1 MSTRL
6 SFSNISTIASYSLIS
21 QTMNFTDLSKRSL
34 DELMNQ
40 LNKKEF
46 ELETADNAAKI
57 VHETSHYFDNLA
69 TLSGQTLLVKT
80 YDALSELIPPSSKES
95 FPFIE
100 DYFNTFHSWNRKDFT
115 EIRDVYTE
123 PIFGNWSYRLESQR
137 HVDIFDNELSFSFMS
152 ANFKYLGNT
161 VAKIPFSMEAL
172 WETNAMWAETMYRI
186 YAVTLSKNDDAKV
199 VEAYRIQ
206 QNYQDYVYNPQLLV
220 YSIAAH
226 FVSSFLQTGD
236 YIRTFMISKA
246 LTSIAL
252 NLPFD
257 YYDKIKK
264 PSGSLFFG
272 TTDDFLK
279 NKKSIDPCMIYL
291 ILLEN
296 IYESK
301 VDIIENGFF
310 VDFEK
315 VLEINDL
322 PNIAKL
328 NADILA
334 EMQKV
339 KLVKKPAVFQ
349 EVFDSQMENGIS
361 IFKIYGIE
369 GGVNIMPAF
378 LIKLADESL
387 SCVFQEDMEET
398 DAYLKYD
405 LGKDLEKLM
414 TKILRD
420 SKDSANTIED

>member
-1 MSTRL
+1 
-6 SFSNISTIASYSLIS
+6 
-21 QTMNFTDLSKRSL
+21 MNFNDLSKRSL

-40 LNKKEF
+40 LYKKEF
-46 ELETADNAAKI
+46 KLETADNAAKI

-69 TLSGQTLLVKT
+69 TLSGQNLLVKT
-80 YDALSELIPPSSKES
+80 YDALSELIPPSSKEY

-100 DYFNTFHSWNRKDFT
+100 DFFDTFHSWNMRDFT
-115 EIRDVYTE
+115 EIRDVYTQ
-123 PIFGNWSYRLESQR
+123 PIIENWSFRWEFQN
-137 HVDIFDNELSFSFMS
+137 HVDISDNELSFSSMS
-152 ANFKYLGNT
+152 ANFKYLDNT

-199 VEAYRIQ
+199 VEAHRIQ

-252 NLPFD
+252 NLPFE

-264 PSGSLFFG
+264 PSGYIFSG
-272 TTDDFLK
+272 TTGEFLE

-291 ILLEN
+291 VLLEN
-296 IYESK
+296 IYESRA
-301 VDIIENGFF
+301 DIIEDGLF

-322 PNIAKL
+322 PNIEKL
-328 NADILA
+328 NAEILK

-339 KLVKKPAVFQ
+339 KLVQKSAAFQ
-349 EVFDSQMENGIS
+349 EAFDSQMENGIS
-361 IFKIYGIE
+361 IFKRYGIE

-378 LIKLADESL
+378 LVKIANESL

-405 LGKDLEKLM
+405 LGKNLEKLM
-414 TKILRD
+414 TKILKV
-420 SKDSANTIED
+420 SKDSSNTIKN